1 VERAERHKVGRGDG
15 RPNGHRQGR
24 ALRVRGDWRQ
34 FLDLVDEERIS
45 AAVAALQEFLGVESL
60 AGRRFVDVGSGSGLS
75 SLAARRLGASV
86 VSFDFDP
93 ESVAC
98 TRELRRRHD
107 PDGDW
112 RVEEGSVLDREYI
125 DSLGQFGVVYSWG
138 VLHHTGDLWAALDT
152 AIRLVAQ
159 DGLLWVAL
167 YNDQGQPS
175 RVWARVKRSYNVG
188 GPWARRALL
197 SGSSAY
203 FTLRGAP
210 RLVVR
215 KVAGRPVS
223 PRPRG
228 TDRRRDLVDWVGG
241 WPFEVSKPEQV
252 LAACRA
258 RGLEMRNLRTVGGRG
273 GNNEYLFSR

>member
-1 VERAERHKVGRGDG
+1 MTDVQTDIDKGERFAFGE
-15 RPNGHRQGR
+15 N
-24 ALRVRGDWRQ
+24 WRQ

-215 KVAGRPVS
+215 KVAGRPVP

-228 TDRRRDLVDWVGG
+228 MDRRRDLVDWVGG